1 MIATRKEHR
10 WTFWARDERGK
21 RHRGIVSYGD
31 DVPTGPPEP
40 PVEFRIALLASP
52 ASTQYAPGATAIC
65 VPKLAKTGAVV
76 DAADAPVGL
85 AEEIAALK
93 QGKLPRA
100 HHAQY
105 EAGRIVLPAGQIDPA
120 KVFRRG
126 RENID
131 LEQLALLLV
140 DQAHAEAIAPYIA
153 VIRHE
158 LQLKSG
164 GNAMLAL
171 EARLAPADARERP
184 PSRAPGIVR
193 LKTALRRLKAGTLPA
208 ISLETLTDDLRFL
221 RLFEREDHVLRRDA
235 LYRLL
240 SDVMS
245 DAPQP
250 QSSRS
255 RASIVP
261 LRPREDA

>member
-1 MIATRKEHR
+1 MKEHR
-10 WTFWARDERGK
+10 WTFWVRDERGK
-21 RHRGIVSYGD
+21 RHRGIVSYGNE
-31 DVPTGPPEP
+31 VPAGPPEP
-40 PVEFRIALLASP
+40 PAEFRIALLAAP
-52 ASTQYAPGATAIC
+52 ASVDHAPGATAIC

-76 DAADAPVGL
+76 DAADAPLGV

-93 QGKLPRA
+93 RGRLPRA
-100 HHAQY
+100 QHAQY
-105 EAGRIVLPAGQIDPA
+105 EAGRVVLPAGQIDSA

-126 RENID
+126 RETVD
-131 LEQLALLLV
+131 LEHLALVLV

-164 GNAMLAL
+164 GNAILAL

-184 PSRAPGIVR
+184 PARAPGIVR
-193 LKTALRRLKAGTLPA
+193 LKGALRRLKAGTLPA

-235 LYRLL
+235 LDRLL
-240 SDVMS
+240 GDVMAT
-245 DAPQP
+245 APQS
-250 QSSRS
+250 QSPRP